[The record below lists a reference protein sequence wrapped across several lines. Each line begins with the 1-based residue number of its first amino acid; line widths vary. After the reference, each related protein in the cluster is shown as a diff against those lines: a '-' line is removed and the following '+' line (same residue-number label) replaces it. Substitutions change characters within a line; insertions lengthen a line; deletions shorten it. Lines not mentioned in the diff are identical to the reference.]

1 MQVRQVN
8 TVNSQRQ
15 LKRNNNT
22 KIQHNI
28 NNTQQQSPSF
38 KGGLDSFCLGVAN
51 AIENGG
57 LFISFTLQDMLG
69 TNLPRPIMGLMR
81 NSKENNGEKNTKFA
95 FKELVREMLTG
106 PSMFLIPMGM
116 LKLGKP
122 ILGETI
128 DVPMKHIK
136 ALGDVHAERALNSHN
151 NPLTKKEFFAN
162 TFEEIIK
169 NAKNEGSASETTRS
183 TAAAFADK
191 LEEALKK
198 PEKSPIRS
206 LKDIKTH
213 LATRKATKDTSKR
226 LMSELADDFVAIS
239 KKHATDA
246 AASDFTVAR
255 VKNASASF
263 KDTVGHMISY
273 ADDVIPKVSDKNAG
287 EIQNAVKKL
296 TNNKVLTRLAN
307 NAAMYAAVIAFLWII
322 PRLYNKAEGQG
333 NAGLKGLMKEE
344 TLNDKSLDS
353 MEKKNTNVL
362 DAKLGNSNVSFKG
375 SSSFAD
381 KAVSSIMNGKKIHS
395 FEFASCN
402 VSFPMLLGIMGL
414 GVLLPRTIQAK
425 DNYDREEILRRDL
438 VTCATMCFGEKMLQ
452 KGFSKVNEM
461 RSGFVLAAKEAGF
474 KDKSFGKK
482 VLDYLRPINGVKV
495 MSSERIISKYSNID
509 QYKDGIKGF
518 CEFISAQ
525 GGQLSKV
532 FSIDGSKG
540 ANRAHELVEGL
551 MKKEG
556 VKLSEASNAQITE
569 ALDKAKNSAEVKE
582 LIGLFKNKNNPW
594 VKKARTLNARFTA
607 LSVLALVP
615 IFLGFLLPAIN
626 EKATKKRINEEI
638 EAKKLE
644 KAQKLATMNT
654 QMFTNPSQ
662 NVFDSFKA

>member
-1 MQVRQVN
+1 
-8 TVNSQRQ
+8 
-15 LKRNNNT
+15 
-22 KIQHNI
+22 
-28 NNTQQQSPSF
+28 
-38 KGGLDSFCLGVAN
+38 
-51 AIENGG
+51 
-57 LFISFTLQDMLG
+57 
-69 TNLPRPIMGLMR
+69 
-81 NSKENNGEKNTKFA
+81 
-95 FKELVREMLTG
+95 
-106 PSMFLIPMGM
+106 
-116 LKLGKP
+116 
-122 ILGETI
+122 
-128 DVPMKHIK
+128 
-136 ALGDVHAERALNSHN
+136 
-151 NPLTKKEFFAN
+151 
-162 TFEEIIK
+162 
-169 NAKNEGSASETTRS
+169 
-183 TAAAFADK
+183 
-191 LEEALKK
+191 
-198 PEKSPIRS
+198 
-206 LKDIKTH
+206 
-213 LATRKATKDTSKR
+213 
-226 LMSELADDFVAIS
+226 
-239 KKHATDA
+239 
-246 AASDFTVAR
+246 
-255 VKNASASF
+255 
-263 KDTVGHMISY
+263 
-273 ADDVIPKVSDKNAG
+273 
-287 EIQNAVKKL
+287 
-296 TNNKVLTRLAN
+296 
-307 NAAMYAAVIAFLWII
+307 
-322 PRLYNKAEGQG
+322 
-333 NAGLKGLMKEE
+333 MKEE

-375 SSSFAD
+375 GTSFAD

-402 VSFPMLLGIMGL
+402 VSFPMLMGIMGL

-452 KGFSKVNEM
+452 KGFSKANEM

-495 MSSERIISKYSNID
+495 MSSEQIISKYSNID

>member
-69 TNLPRPIMGLMR
+69 TNLPRPIMGLRR

-95 FKELVREMLTG
+95 FKELVREILTG

-239 KKHATDA
+239 KKHATDV